1 MIWFFIGLFAGYLLG
16 FVFYCLFAY
25 NKIRELESEYVGYI
39 KYQNELIC
47 SLKDENKRFKGILPQ
62 LEQLK
67 EDSLV
72 QAQNWN
78 AMSNDRKVA
87 FYTGKVDALCTCI
100 DLLKGED
107 DEQGSTD

>member
-1 MIWFFIGLFAGYLLG
+1 MIWFFIGLFAGALIGFICYGLLT
-16 FVFYCLFAY
+16 YS
-25 NKIRELESEYVGYI
+25 KIREFETEHVGYI
-39 KYQNELIC
+39 KYQDQLIC
-47 SLKDENKRFKGILPQ
+47 SLKDENKRLKAVSIQ

-87 FYTGKVDALCTCI
+87 FYTGKVDALCICI